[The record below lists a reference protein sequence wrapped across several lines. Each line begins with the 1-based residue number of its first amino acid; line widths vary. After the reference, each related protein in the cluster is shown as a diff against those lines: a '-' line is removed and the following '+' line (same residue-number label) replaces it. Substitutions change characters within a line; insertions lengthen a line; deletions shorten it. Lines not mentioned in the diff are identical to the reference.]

1 MKAREKCEHTRNEVV
16 EGVNPTQAR
25 VDCNNSA
32 LGLESVTT
40 PQVKP

>member
-16 EGVNPTQAR
+16 EGDNPTQAR